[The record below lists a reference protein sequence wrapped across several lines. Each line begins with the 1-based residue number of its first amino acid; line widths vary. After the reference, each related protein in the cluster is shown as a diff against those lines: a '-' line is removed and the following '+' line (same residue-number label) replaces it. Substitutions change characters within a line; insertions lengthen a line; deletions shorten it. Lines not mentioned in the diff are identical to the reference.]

1 AAARGLALPEAS
13 AFEALSGRGLAA
25 TVEGRAVLVGNAR
38 LLAAVAGLAHARDP
52 RTGLVRRVNYRDMD
66 VEELGSVYEGLLE
79 LQPVLRTAGEY
90 PTFDLGASG
99 ERKSTGSYYTN
110 DGLVRELVASALD
123 PVIADAL
130 ARGRTAADKRANLLA
145 LKVCDPACGSGHFLL
160 AAARGI
166 GREVARLDAGDT
178 EPDPRE
184 IRRGV
189 REAIRHCVYG
199 VDRNPL
205 AVDLCKLALWLEGHD
220 PGKPLGFLN
229 ARIKQGNSLVGTTF
243 EMVGQPLPDDA
254 FEPVIGDDKKIAA
267 SVRKR
272 NRQERTGQLPFY
284 PLTFASK
291 DPAKYK
297 HYRESLDHAPDTLE
311 GVRASEHSYEDRQ
324 SWPDI
329 RHRRLAFDLWTAA
342 FFWPLVSGAAA
353 APTYAVVGKIAAD
366 RDALDCVADGD
377 ELAYDDPRA
386 AAVSVLREARRL
398 ADDNGFF
405 HWQLE
410 FEDVFDRPD
419 PGFDC
424 ILGNP
429 PWERIKLQE
438 QEFFAARDPEIANAT
453 NAAERKRKIEALR
466 EANPKLYAALVDAK
480 RASEAESKFLRDAG
494 RYPLT
499 GRGDINTYSVFAEH
513 MARTI
518 RGRGRAGII
527 VPTGIATDDT
537 NKHFFRWLVDGG
549 RLASLYDF
557 ENREGLFSDVD
568 SRTKFSLLTAAGA
581 ERPTAPFEAAFFLT
595 QPDQL
600 RDPARRFALDARD
613 IALLNPNT
621 RTCPI
626 FRSQRDAVIT
636 LAVYRHVPSLS
647 TQTDPH
653 DWRASFFKKMIDFS
667 VHADLIAFADDSP
680 GSDWLPVYEAKM
692 VHHFD
697 HRFATYQGVS
707 RRDRD
712 VGNARAIEAAE
723 KAIPTLAVKPRCW
736 VTRETF
742 LSRMRGKPWQQ
753 EWFVSV
759 RDVARATDER
769 TAIFA
774 IRPGGPAVDK
784 LPSLFVDGPACEI
797 ACLIGSLS
805 SFAFD
810 FVTRQKVGGANL
822 GGYIIEQLPVLP
834 RSTYTPVLLDQI
846 VPRVLDLVY
855 TANDLAPFARDCGY
869 DGPPFTWDEERRAQ
883 LRADLDGL
891 YAHLYGLSRD
901 DFAYILDTFPIVR
914 QKDEKRWGEYRT
926 KRLCLEAYDRFAG
939 DAAVASARAMAHVP

>member
-1 AAARGLALPEAS
+1 
-13 AFEALSGRGLAA
+13 
-25 TVEGRAVLVGNAR
+25 
-38 LLAAVAGLAHARDP
+38 
-52 RTGLVRRVNYRDMD
+52 
-66 VEELGSVYEGLLE
+66 
-79 LQPVLRTAGEY
+79 
-90 PTFDLGASG
+90 
-99 ERKSTGSYYTN
+99 
-110 DGLVRELVASALD
+110 
-123 PVIADAL
+123 
-130 ARGRTAADKRANLLA
+130 
-145 LKVCDPACGSGHFLL
+145 
-160 AAARGI
+160 
-166 GREVARLDAGDT
+166 
-178 EPDPRE
+178 
-184 IRRGV
+184 
-189 REAIRHCVYG
+189 
-199 VDRNPL
+199 
-205 AVDLCKLALWLEGHD
+205 
-220 PGKPLGFLN
+220 
-229 ARIKQGNSLVGTTF
+229 
-243 EMVGQPLPDDA
+243 
-254 FEPVIGDDKKIAA
+254 
-267 SVRKR
+267 
-272 NRQERTGQLPFY
+272 
-284 PLTFASK
+284 
-291 DPAKYK
+291 
-297 HYRESLDHAPDTLE
+297 
-311 GVRASEHSYEDRQ
+311 
-324 SWPDI
+324 
-329 RHRRLAFDLWTAA
+329 
-342 FFWPLVSGAAA
+342 
-353 APTYAVVGKIAAD
+353 
-366 RDALDCVADGD
+366 
-377 ELAYDDPRA
+377 
-386 AAVSVLREARRL
+386 
-398 ADDNGFF
+398 
-405 HWQLE
+405 
-410 FEDVFDRPD
+410 
-419 PGFDC
+419 
-424 ILGNP
+424 
-429 PWERIKLQE
+429 
-438 QEFFAARDPEIANAT
+438 
-453 NAAERKRKIEALR
+453 
-466 EANPKLYAALVDAK
+466 
-480 RASEAESKFLRDAG
+480 
-494 RYPLT
+494 
-499 GRGDINTYSVFAEH
+499 
-513 MARTI
+513 
-518 RGRGRAGII
+518 
-527 VPTGIATDDT
+527 
-537 NKHFFRWLVDGG
+537 
-549 RLASLYDF
+549 
-557 ENREGLFSDVD
+557 
-568 SRTKFSLLTAAGA
+568 
-581 ERPTAPFEAAFFLT
+581 
-595 QPDQL
+595 
-600 RDPARRFALDARD
+600 
-613 IALLNPNT
+613 
-621 RTCPI
+621 
-626 FRSQRDAVIT
+626 
-636 LAVYRHVPSLS
+636 
-647 TQTDPH
+647 
-653 DWRASFFKKMIDFS
+653 MIDFS